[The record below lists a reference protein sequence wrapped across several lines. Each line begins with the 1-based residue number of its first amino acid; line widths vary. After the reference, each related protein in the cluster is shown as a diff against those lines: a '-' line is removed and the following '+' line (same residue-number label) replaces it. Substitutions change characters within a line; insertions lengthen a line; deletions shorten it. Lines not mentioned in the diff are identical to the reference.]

1 METHAGPVEM
11 MAAEACA
18 EKNKY
23 LFAGKSSI
31 LPKWL
36 NSLSNF
42 QNPLE
47 VGIRL
52 VDIYS
57 SALTACDAVGVVRC
71 SFLSFYLYF
80 EVAEHISVLHLLQT
94 LHPLPSIDLD
104 V

>member
-18 EKNKY
+18 EKKINIC
-23 LFAGKSSI
+23 LLGSI

-94 LHPLPSIDLD
+94 LLLLPSIDLD

>member
-1 METHAGPVEM
+1 MYRA
-11 MAAEACA
+11 
-18 EKNKY
+18 NKSERIWT
-23 LFAGKSSI
+23 LQKFGN
-31 LPKWL
+31 LPKRL

-42 QNPLE
+42 LNLLE
-47 VGIRL
+47 VDIRQ

-57 SALTACDAVGVVRC
+57 SALMAYDDVVDVVRY

-80 EVAEHISVLHLLQT
+80 VIATAEHISVLHLLQT